1 MVNMQGRWSY
11 CQQLAEDLKRRSL
24 QMPASAHYAQPKLN
38 DADKTTAEA
47 VEDLKRR
54 SENLRQR
61 YGL

>member
-11 CQQLAEDLKRRSL
+11 CQQLAEELKRRSL
-24 QMPASAHYAQPKLN
+24 QMTSVHYTQPQLS

>member
-1 MVNMQGRWSY
+1 MVNMQGSWSY
-11 CQQLAEDLKRRSL
+11 CQQLAEQLKRRSL
-24 QMPASAHYAQPKLN
+24 QMTSDCAQPQLS
-38 DADKTTAEA
+38 DADKATAEA

>member
-1 MVNMQGRWSY
+1 MMHMQGSWSY
-11 CQQLAEDLKRRSL
+11 CKRLAEELKRRSL
-24 QMPASAHYAQPKLN
+24 EMDSTQDVQPRLS

-61 YGL
+61 YRL

>member
-1 MVNMQGRWSY
+1 MVNIQGRWAS
-11 CQQLAEDLKRRSL
+11 CQQLAEELKRRSL
-24 QMPASAHYAQPKLN
+24 QMTSAHYVQPQLS

-54 SENLRQR
+54 SDNLRQR

>member
-11 CQQLAEDLKRRSL
+11 CQQLAEELKRRSL
-24 QMPASAHYAQPKLN
+24 QLTSDHCAQPQLS
-38 DADKTTAEA
+38 DVDKTTAEA

-54 SENLRQR
+54 SEHLRQR

>member
-24 QMPASAHYAQPKLN
+24 QMTSAHDVQPPLS